1 MLPDVLGPASW
12 ADDFVAMHAAP
23 DGPALVARVQA
34 ATAVFL
40 THATANGIQL
50 AFGPDKTAALL
61 PPAVV
66 FDASLGG
73 SDSEGAS
80 WLPILDGITSAVQRL
95 PLVQA
100 YKHLGGIIT
109 SGATIVPELHY
120 RHSQAA
126 WSLRPLKGP
135 LFGNPSIPISTRRHL
150 LRSLVVSKFAFSTA
164 TVELHVQGHWR
175 LWARFYTALWR
186 ALQPRTV
193 SVQRAHSFAVLHLAQ
208 AVTPPLA
215 LARAR
220 AGLLLRIVEHGPATL
235 RHLLFLQWE
244 ADASRSW
251 LGMLQHD
258 IRHVALYC
266 PAAGLLLEEPSPV
279 RALIAAVQ
287 ADRSWWNR
295 QICAAERL
303 CLQDLQAWHDRQSV
317 PLSKQPLA
325 PAAPDLPYAC
335 PFCESRFALRK
346 HRGTHI
352 ARRHGLPSPARLFS
366 YHPTCLVCLRFYHT
380 LARLQRHLKGSPS
393 CLRRTCLLAPPLD
406 MRAIAESE
414 AAETGSAKRLRAGQW
429 QEYNA
434 APPALLSAGPAQPT
448 RDELRQLL
456 DDDAPLSLLAD
467 PPANTAL
474 LCWALEEAS
483 YRTREPPRATAT
495 SFWHRRIS

>member
-1 MLPDVLGPASW
+1 
-12 ADDFVAMHAAP
+12 MHAAP

-40 THATANGIQL
+40 THATANGIQP

-80 WLPILDGITSAVQRL
+80 WLPILDGITGAVQRL
-95 PLVQA
+95 LWFKRTSISAGLLLVA
-100 YKHLGGIIT
+100 RLLSPSCIADIPKRPGAFGPSRDLSLGTLVFPSPHVGT
-109 SGATIVPELHY
+109 SC
-120 RHSQAA
+120 
-126 WSLRPLKGP
+126 GP
-135 LFGNPSIPISTRRHL
+135 LLCPSLPSAL
-150 LRSLVVSKFAFSTA
+150 LLSNFTCRDTGGCGRAFN
-164 TVELHVQGHWR
+164 
-175 LWARFYTALWR
+175 TALWR

-287 ADRSWWNR
+287 ADRSWWKR

-317 PLSKQPLA
+317 PLSKTA
-325 PAAPDLPYAC
+325 
-335 PFCESRFALRK
+335 
-346 HRGTHI
+346 
-352 ARRHGLPSPARLFS
+352 
-366 YHPTCLVCLRFYHT
+366 
-380 LARLQRHLKGSPS
+380 S
-393 CLRRTCLLAPPLD
+393 CSSCA
-406 MRAIAESE
+406 
-414 AAETGSAKRLRAGQW
+414 
-429 QEYNA
+429 
-434 APPALLSAGPAQPT
+434 
-448 RDELRQLL
+448 
-456 DDDAPLSLLAD
+456 
-467 PPANTAL
+467 
-474 LCWALEEAS
+474 
-483 YRTREPPRATAT
+483 
-495 SFWHRRIS
+495 